1 MAVRNIVKIGSA
13 TLRKKS
19 KPVVSF
25 DESLHTLL
33 DDMKNT
39 MIEKNGVG
47 IAAVQMGVLRRAIV
61 VEVEEGNYLEIVNP
75 EIIKT
80 RGSVTDSEGCLSIPN
95 FYCEVKRPKYVKIKA
110 QDRNGDE
117 FFFEAKDYIARC
129 ICHEID
135 HLNGVLF
142 VDYTEDGK
150 LYRSKFEHVEA

>member
-39 MIEKNGVG
+39 MIEKGGVG
-47 IAAVQMGVLRRAIV
+47 IAAVQVGVLRRAIV

-75 EIIKT
+75 EIIIT

-95 FYCEVKRPKYVKIKA
+95 FYCDVKRPKSVKIKA

>member
-1 MAVRNIVKIGSA
+1 MSVRNIIKIGNE

-25 DESLHTLL
+25 DEDLATLL
-33 DDMKNT
+33 DDMKKT
-39 MIEKNGVG
+39 MIEKRGVG
-47 IAAVQMGVLRRAIV
+47 IAAVQVGVLRRAIII
-61 VEVEEGNYLEIVNP
+61 EVDENEYLELINP
-75 EIIKT
+75 VILKT
-80 RGSVTDSEGCLSIPN
+80 KGSVKDSEGCLSIPD
-95 FYCEVKRPKYVKIKA
+95 FYCDVTRPKYVKIKA

-142 VDYTEDGK
+142 VDYTEEGQI
-150 LYRSKFEHVEA
+150 YRDRFERLN